1 MTITAS
7 GENLMESSKKN
18 EYENKIMNEFLKTE
32 IHDYSKSASLL
43 PK

>member
-7 GENLMESSKKN
+7 GDNLFEISKKIEN
-18 EYENKIMNEFLKTE
+18 ENKIMNEFLKTE
-32 IHDYSKSASLL
+32 IQNYSKSASLL